1 MADTATNSIELR
13 PTPSYVAS
21 EIFHLRLG
29 FAVLRGMLYDLR
41 DADGEITEEAINRMI
56 WTADH
61 IKAELDEA
69 LGHAEELADDERAR
83 VAARRSSV
91 VLQAAE

>member
-1 MADTATNSIELR
+1 MTTTIEFKATS
-13 PTPSYVAS
+13 SVVAS
-21 EIFHLRLG
+21 EIAHLRNG

-41 DADGEITEEAINRMI
+41 DMEAEITPETLARLL

-61 IKAELDEA
+61 VKAELDEA
-69 LGHAEELADDERAR
+69 AGHADELADDERA
-83 VAARRSSV
+83 VWAARRSAV